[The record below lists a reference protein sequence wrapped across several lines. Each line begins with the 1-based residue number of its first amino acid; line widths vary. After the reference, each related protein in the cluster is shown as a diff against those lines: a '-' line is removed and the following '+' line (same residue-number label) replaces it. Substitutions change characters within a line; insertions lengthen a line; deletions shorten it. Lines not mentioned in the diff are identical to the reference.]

1 MIELS
6 RTTAPNA
13 KRVVGAGTLAL
24 IPVGA
29 TEQHGPN
36 LGMGTDYRIAEEL
49 AQRTAAAIGEAAVV
63 TPALPFGLSE
73 HHMFAAGTITLSPD
87 VLEGVLTDIVRS
99 LMRHGVRHFL
109 FVNGHQ
115 GNMNMLG
122 MLANRLHFEQDVSV
136 AVAFWMAQ
144 ARDVIE
150 KHRRTKRW
158 GHACEIETSV
168 AMALTPDLVATGEL
182 EAGDLIEEYGAYADN
197 YEPHAL
203 TVPRSFSSRTRNGA
217 FGDAR
222 LATKEAGEEIVRC
235 AVDRTV
241 EFARDF
247 LTRSAPAGTLCRTR
261 AYHLAVVRQMSDRI
275 AVLYLGK
282 LVEAGERDEI
292 CLSPQH
298 PCTQALLAA
307 VPTIGRPQHTPGVLS
322 GEPPS
327 TLRVPVPHPVPAC
340 P

>member
-1 MIELS
+1 MINLS
-6 RTTAPNA
+6 RATAPNA
-13 KRVVGAGTLAL
+13 KRAVAEGALAL

-49 AQRTAAAIGEAAVV
+49 AQRTAAAIGETAIV
-63 TPALPFGLSE
+63 TPTVPFGLSE
-73 HHMFAAGTITLSPD
+73 HHMFAAGTITLSPA
-87 VLEGVLTDIVRS
+87 VLEGVLTDIVTS
-99 LMRHGVRHFL
+99 LKRHGVRHFL

-122 MLANRLHFEQDVSV
+122 VLANRLHFEQDVFV

-150 KHRRTKRW
+150 KHRQTERW

-168 AMALTPDLVATGEL
+168 AMALAPDLVATGEL
-182 EAGDLIEEYGAYADN
+182 EAGDLIEEYGAHADN
-197 YEPHAL
+197 YKPHAL
-203 TVPRSFSSRTRNGA
+203 TVPRSFASRTRNGA

-247 LTRSAPAGTLCRTR
+247 LAPSAPTDA
-261 AYHLAVVRQMSDRI
+261 
-275 AVLYLGK
+275 
-282 LVEAGERDEI
+282 
-292 CLSPQH
+292 
-298 PCTQALLAA
+298 
-307 VPTIGRPQHTPGVLS
+307 
-322 GEPPS
+322 
-327 TLRVPVPHPVPAC
+327 
-340 P
+340 

>member
-6 RTTAPNA
+6 RTTAPRA
-13 KRVVGAGTLAL
+13 ERAMGAGTLAL

-36 LGMGTDYRIAEEL
+36 LGMGADYRIAEEL
-49 AQRTAAAIGEAAVV
+49 ARRTAAAMGDAAVV
-63 TPALPFGLSE
+63 TPVIPFGLSE
-73 HHMFAAGTITLSPD
+73 HHMFAAGTITLSPHALD
-87 VLEGVLTDIVRS
+87 AVLTDVVKS

-109 FVNGHQ
+109 IVNGHQ

-122 MLANRLHFEQDVSV
+122 VLANRLHFELDVSV

-144 ARDVIE
+144 ARDAIE

-182 EAGDLIEEYGAYADN
+182 EAGDLIEEYGALADN

-203 TVPRSFSSRTRNGA
+203 TVPRSFGSRTRNGA

-235 AVDRTV
+235 VVDRTV

-247 LTRSAPAGTLCRTR
+247 LAPGTP
-261 AYHLAVVRQMSDRI
+261 ADR
-275 AVLYLGK
+275 
-282 LVEAGERDEI
+282 
-292 CLSPQH
+292 
-298 PCTQALLAA
+298 
-307 VPTIGRPQHTPGVLS
+307 
-322 GEPPS
+322 
-327 TLRVPVPHPVPAC
+327 
-340 P
+340 

>member
-36 LGMGTDYRIAEEL
+36 LGMGADYRIAEEL
-49 AQRTAAAIGEAAVV
+49 ARRTAAAIGESAIV
-63 TPALPFGLSE
+63 TPAVPFGLSE
-73 HHMFAAGTITLSPD
+73 HHMFAAGTITLSPS
-87 VLEGVLTDIVRS
+87 VMEGVLTDIVKS

-122 MLANRLHFEQDVSV
+122 MLVNRLHFEQDVSV

-168 AMALTPDLVATGEL
+168 AMALTPELVAVGEL
-182 EAGDLIEEYGAYADN
+182 QAGDLIEEYGAYADN

-203 TVPRSFSSRTRNGA
+203 TVPRSFASRTRNGA

-235 AVDRTV
+235 AIDRTV
-241 EFARDF
+241 DFARDF
-247 LTRSAPAGTLCRTR
+247 LAGSAPAGT
-261 AYHLAVVRQMSDRI
+261 
-275 AVLYLGK
+275 
-282 LVEAGERDEI
+282 
-292 CLSPQH
+292 
-298 PCTQALLAA
+298 
-307 VPTIGRPQHTPGVLS
+307 S
-322 GEPPS
+322 G
-327 TLRVPVPHPVPAC
+327 
-340 P
+340 